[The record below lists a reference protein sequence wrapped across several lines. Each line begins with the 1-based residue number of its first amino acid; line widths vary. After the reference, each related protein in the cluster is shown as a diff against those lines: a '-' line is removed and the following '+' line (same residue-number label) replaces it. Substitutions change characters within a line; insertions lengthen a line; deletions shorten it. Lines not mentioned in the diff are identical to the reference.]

1 VEAGQPDERRAE
13 VNEPLTL
20 VDLVFYGVAAL
31 TVLSGAYAVFSGNIV
46 RAVFSLMGTF
56 FGVAVLYGLLAADF
70 VAVIQVLVYVGGIL
84 VLMLFA
90 VMLSGN
96 IETAAR
102 SNRAGSIILGGLV
115 GIVLLLFLITLA
127 VQGPW
132 IQTDPEA
139 YRATTASIGK
149 MLLGKALLPFELLS
163 VVLRGVVIGAVVIAR
178 SRTSGEADS

>member
-1 VEAGQPDERRAE
+1 M
-13 VNEPLTL
+13 NEPLTL

-31 TVLSGAYAVFSGNIV
+31 TVLSGAYAVFSRNIV

-70 VAVIQVLVYVGGIL
+70 VAVVQVLVYVGGIL

-102 SNRAGSIILGGLV
+102 SSRAGGVILGGLIGV
-115 GIVLLLFLITLA
+115 ALLVFLVTLA

-132 IQTDPEA
+132 IQAEPGTYE
-139 YRATTASIGK
+139 ATTASIGK
-149 MLLGKALLPFELLS
+149 ALLGKALLPFEVLS
-163 VVLRGVVIGAVVIAR
+163 VVLLGVVIGAVVIAR
-178 SRTSGEADS
+178 FKNSEEADS